1 MVAKL
6 SKPKKEPR
14 MVFGINVALLVFGL
28 TCVWLGNWPELTHD
42 MARRRVVALAGRSL
56 FAYCGR

>member
-1 MVAKL
+1 MVVKL

-14 MVFGINVALLVFGL
+14 MVFGISVALLVFGL

-42 MARRRVVALAGRSL
+42 TARHRVVALAGRSL
-56 FAYCGR
+56 VANRGR

>member
-1 MVAKL
+1 MVMKL

-14 MVFGINVALLVFGL
+14 MVFGISVALLVIGL

-42 MARRRVVALAGRSL
+42 TARHRVAALARRSL
-56 FAYCGR
+56 FAYRGR